1 MGSPSSGYG
10 VPSAAPLGNAPSSGY
25 GVPSGNPL
33 SNAPGG
39 APTSGYGSNA
49 GAQNSP
55 LPPPPPYQGPIMKAP
70 RGPMPNGDSNVIQEN
85 SYGSPVNGNSIING
99 K

>member
-39 APTSGYGSNA
+39 A
-49 GAQNSP
+49 QNSP

-70 RGPMPNGDSNVIQEN
+70 RGPMPNSDSNNAIQEN